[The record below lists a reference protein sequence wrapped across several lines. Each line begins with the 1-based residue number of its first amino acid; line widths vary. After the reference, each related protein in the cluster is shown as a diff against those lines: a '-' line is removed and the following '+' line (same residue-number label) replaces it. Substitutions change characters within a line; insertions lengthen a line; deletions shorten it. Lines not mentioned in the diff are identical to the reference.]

1 MIGSAHHIGVAVRRL
16 EDALTRYQAL
26 GLNLESVEELPADG
40 VRVAFL
46 DAGGVRLELLEPLRP
61 ENAIARFLDKRGEGL
76 HHVAF
81 ATPDILAEMD
91 RLRTQ
96 GFDLIDRE
104 PRSGARGRMIAFIH
118 PKSAHGVLLELVEEP
133 SRSP

>member
-61 ENAIARFLDKRGEGL
+61 QNAIARFLDKRGEGL

-133 SRSP
+133 SR